1 LWLIK
6 QWFQEGLIDFFSF
19 EQIMGAR
26 FEEVMDFGRPQA
38 GARVDVDNIASFV
51 ALE

>member
-1 LWLIK
+1 
-6 QWFQEGLIDFFSF
+6 
-19 EQIMGAR
+19 MGAR

>member
-1 LWLIK
+1 
-6 QWFQEGLIDFFSF
+6 
-19 EQIMGAR
+19 
-26 FEEVMDFGRPQA
+26 MDFGRPQA